1 MAAQDASENAPS
13 KRMVSAR
20 LSPGGCR
27 DARPSPEWPGPPSR
41 GQPLGFLRPR
51 ALEDRLMVDSTPVM
65 DRRAF
70 LGTLT
75 GGLLA
80 APLAAEAQRAG
91 KVPRIGY
98 LHVAPRPSP
107 FLEMLGQGLRDLGY
121 VEDQDFA
128 FEYRSADGKVERLPT
143 LAADLVHLNVD
154 LIVTATAP
162 AARAAKEATTTIPI
176 VMVGVN
182 YDPLALGY
190 VASLAHPGG
199 NVTGLFF
206 LHLDLLAKRL
216 GVFKEMLPSV
226 GRVAV
231 LSDPLS
237 ADQLKQVEVVN
248 RSLGFKLHPVELREP
263 QLDVQSVFR
272 AAVRSRAEGLFVLET
287 VNMFRER
294 SQIAQLALKH
304 RLPTSFA
311 FREYVDAGGLASYGV
326 NFPDMGR
333 RAAIYVDRILK
344 GAKPADLPVEQ
355 ATKFELVINLKTAKA
370 LGLTIPPALLQR
382 ADQVIE

>member
-1 MAAQDASENAPS
+1 MTS
-13 KRMVSAR
+13 MI
-20 LSPGGCR
+20 
-27 DARPSPEWPGPPSR
+27 
-41 GQPLGFLRPR
+41 
-51 ALEDRLMVDSTPVM
+51 

-70 LGTLT
+70 LGALT
-75 GGLLA
+75 SGLLA

-98 LHVAPRPSP
+98 LHVVPRPSP
-107 FLEMLGQGLRDLGY
+107 FLQM
-121 VEDQDFA
+121 
-128 FEYRSADGKVERLPT
+128 
-143 LAADLVHLNVD
+143 
-154 LIVTATAP
+154 
-162 AARAAKEATTTIPI
+162 
-176 VMVGVN
+176 
-182 YDPLALGY
+182 
-190 VASLAHPGG
+190 
-199 NVTGLFF
+199 
-206 LHLDLLAKRL
+206 L

-237 ADQLKQVEVVN
+237 ADQLKQMEVVN

-263 QLDVQSVFR
+263 QLDVESAFR

-287 VNMFRER
+287 VNIFRER

-333 RAAIYVDRILK
+333 RAAIYVDKILK
-344 GAKPADLPVEQ
+344 RAKPADLPVEQ

-370 LGLTIPPALLQR
+370 LGLTIPPSLLHR

>member
-1 MAAQDASENAPS
+1 M
-13 KRMVSAR
+13 
-20 LSPGGCR
+20 
-27 DARPSPEWPGPPSR
+27 
-41 GQPLGFLRPR
+41 
-51 ALEDRLMVDSTPVM
+51 T
-65 DRRAF
+65 DRRTFVAIVA
-70 LGTLT
+70 

-80 APLAAEAQRAG
+80 APLVVEAQRAR
-91 KVPRIGY
+91 KMPRIGY
-98 LHVAPRPSP
+98 LHVVPRPSP
-107 FLEMLGQGLRDLGY
+107 FFQMFAQGLGDLGY
-121 VEDQDFA
+121 VEDQNIA

-154 LIVTATAP
+154 LIVTSVAP
-162 AARAAKEATTTIPI
+162 AARAAKDATTTIPI

-190 VASLAHPGG
+190 VASLARPGG
-199 NVTGLFF
+199 NVTGIFF

-216 GVFKEMLPSV
+216 GVFKEMLPGV

-248 RSLGFKLHPVELREP
+248 RSLGVKLYPVELREP
-263 QLDVQSVFR
+263 QLDAESALR

-287 VNMFRER
+287 VNIFQRR

-333 RAAIYVDRILK
+333 RTAIYADRILK
-344 GAKPADLPVEQ
+344 GTKPADLPVEQ

-370 LGLTIPPALLQR
+370 LGLAIPPSVLAR
-382 ADQVIE
+382 ADEVIE

>member
-1 MAAQDASENAPS
+1 ME
-13 KRMVSAR
+13 
-20 LSPGGCR
+20 
-27 DARPSPEWPGPPSR
+27 
-41 GQPLGFLRPR
+41 
-51 ALEDRLMVDSTPVM
+51 
-65 DRRAF
+65 RRAF
-70 LGTLT
+70 LTRMT

-80 APLAAEAQRAG
+80 APLAVVAQRTG

-98 LHVAPRPSP
+98 LHVVPRPSP
-107 FLEMLGQGLRDLGY
+107 FLQMLGQGLRDLGY
-121 VEDQDFA
+121 VEDQNFA

-162 AARAAKEATTTIPI
+162 AARAAKEATTAIPI

-190 VASLAHPGG
+190 VASLARPGG

-216 GVFKEMLPSV
+216 GVFKEMLPSI

-248 RSLGFKLHPVELREP
+248 RSLGFKLHPVDLREP
-263 QLDVQSVFR
+263 QLDVESAFR

-287 VNMFRER
+287 VNIFRER

-333 RAAIYVDRILK
+333 RTAIYVDRILK

-370 LGLTIPPALLQR
+370 LGLTIPPSLLQR

>member
-1 MAAQDASENAPS
+1 
-13 KRMVSAR
+13 
-20 LSPGGCR
+20 
-27 DARPSPEWPGPPSR
+27 
-41 GQPLGFLRPR
+41 
-51 ALEDRLMVDSTPVM
+51 M
-65 DRRAF
+65 DRRVF
-70 LGTLT
+70 IGTLA

-80 APLAAEAQRAG
+80 APLAAGAQQAR

-98 LHVAPRPSP
+98 LHVVPRPSP
-107 FLEMLGQGLRDLGY
+107 FFQMLGQGLRDLGY

-190 VASLAHPGG
+190 VASLARPGG

-263 QLDVQSVFR
+263 QLDVESAFR

-287 VNMFRER
+287 VNIFRER
-294 SQIAQLALKH
+294 SQIAQFALKH

>member
-1 MAAQDASENAPS
+1 
-13 KRMVSAR
+13 
-20 LSPGGCR
+20 
-27 DARPSPEWPGPPSR
+27 
-41 GQPLGFLRPR
+41 
-51 ALEDRLMVDSTPVM
+51 
-65 DRRAF
+65 
-70 LGTLT
+70 
-75 GGLLA
+75 
-80 APLAAEAQRAG
+80 
-91 KVPRIGY
+91 
-98 LHVAPRPSP
+98 
-107 FLEMLGQGLRDLGY
+107 MLGQGLRDLGY
-121 VEDQDFA
+121 VEDQNVAFA
-128 FEYRSADGKVERLPT
+128 YRSAEGKAERLPT

-154 LIVTATAP
+154 LIVTSTAP

-190 VASLAHPGG
+190 VASLARPGG

-216 GVFKEMLPSV
+216 GVFKDMLPSV

-237 ADQLKQVEVVN
+237 VDQLKQVEVVN
-248 RSLGFKLHPVELREP
+248 RSLGFKLHPLELREP
-263 QLDVQSVFR
+263 QLDVESAFR

-287 VNMFRER
+287 VNIFQKR

-355 ATKFELVINLKTAKA
+355 ATTFELVVNLKTAKA
-370 LGLTIPPALLQR
+370 LGLTIPPSLLQR

>member
-1 MAAQDASENAPS
+1 L
-13 KRMVSAR
+13 V
-20 LSPGGCR
+20 
-27 DARPSPEWPGPPSR
+27 
-41 GQPLGFLRPR
+41 
-51 ALEDRLMVDSTPVM
+51 V

-70 LGTLT
+70 IGTVA

-80 APLAAEAQRAG
+80 APRAARAQRVG

-98 LHVAPRPSP
+98 LHVVPRPSP
-107 FLEMLGQGLRDLGY
+107 FLQMLGQGLRDLGY
-121 VEDQDFA
+121 FEDQNFA
-128 FEYRSADGKVERLPT
+128 FEFRSADGNVERLPT

-154 LIVTATAP
+154 LIVTSTAP

-190 VASLAHPGG
+190 VASLARPGG

-216 GVFKEMLPSV
+216 GVFKEILPTV
-226 GRVAV
+226 GRIAV

-248 RSLGFKLHPVELREP
+248 RSLGFKLHPVELRAP
-263 QLDVQSVFR
+263 QLDVESAFR
-272 AAVRSRAEGLFVLET
+272 AVARSRAKGLFVLET
-287 VNMFRER
+287 VNIFRER

-326 NFPDMGR
+326 NFLDMGR

-355 ATKFELVINLKTAKA
+355 ATTFELVINLKTAKA
-370 LGLTIPPALLQR
+370 LGLTIPQSLLQR

>member
-1 MAAQDASENAPS
+1 
-13 KRMVSAR
+13 
-20 LSPGGCR
+20 
-27 DARPSPEWPGPPSR
+27 
-41 GQPLGFLRPR
+41 
-51 ALEDRLMVDSTPVM
+51 M

-70 LGTLT
+70 IGSLA

-80 APLAAEAQRAG
+80 APLAAEAQPAG
-91 KVPRIGY
+91 KVWRIGY
-98 LHVAPRPSP
+98 LHVFPRPSP
-107 FLEMLGQGLRDLGY
+107 FFQMLGQGLRDLGY
-121 VEDQDFA
+121 VEVQNFA

-154 LIVTATAP
+154 LIVTSTAP

-190 VASLAHPGG
+190 VASLARPGG

-216 GVFKEMLPSV
+216 GVFKEMLPSA

-231 LSDPLS
+231 VSDPLS

-263 QLDVQSVFR
+263 QLDVENAFR

-287 VNMFRER
+287 VNIFRER

-355 ATKFELVINLKTAKA
+355 ATKFELVINLKTAKV
-370 LGLTIPPALLQR
+370 LGLTIPSSLLQQ

>member
-1 MAAQDASENAPS
+1 ME
-13 KRMVSAR
+13 
-20 LSPGGCR
+20 
-27 DARPSPEWPGPPSR
+27 
-41 GQPLGFLRPR
+41 
-51 ALEDRLMVDSTPVM
+51 
-65 DRRAF
+65 RRTFIGVIA
-70 LGTLT
+70 
-75 GGLLA
+75 GGLVA

-98 LHVAPRPSP
+98 LHVVPRPSP
-107 FLEMLGQGLRDLGY
+107 FFQMLGQGLRDLGY
-121 VEDQDFA
+121 VEDQDFT

-154 LIVTATAP
+154 LIVASTAP

-176 VMVGVN
+176 LMVGVN

-190 VASLAHPGG
+190 VASLARPGG
-199 NVTGLFF
+199 NITGLFF

-248 RSLGFKLHPVELREP
+248 RSLGFKLHPVELRVP
-263 QLDVQSVFR
+263 QLDVESAFR

-287 VNMFRER
+287 VNIFRER
-294 SQIAQLALKH
+294 SQIAQLALEA

-326 NFPDMGR
+326 NFTDMAR
-333 RAAIYVDRILK
+333 RAAIYVEKILK
-344 GAKPADLPVEQ
+344 GANPADMPVEQ
-355 ATKFELVINLKTAKA
+355 ATTFELVINLKTAKA
-370 LGLTIPPALLQR
+370 LGLTIPPSLLQR